1 MVDATFVGNINSE
14 SFTDFKIPDLVRSEF
29 LVPESCYDASLNV
42 QNETLAEWSV
52 YPNPFKIDFFVKS
65 ENQHLK
71 TSYELRNYLGQRVLN
86 GDLEFVNG
94 NAKIQTN
101 NLQNGLY
108 ILTLKNNIES
118 HVQKLIKY

>member
-1 MVDATFVGNINSE
+1 M
-14 SFTDFKIPDLVRSEF
+14 
-29 LVPESCYDASLNV
+29 
-42 QNETLAEWSV
+42 
-52 YPNPFKIDFFVKS
+52 S

-71 TSYELRNYLGQRVLN
+71 TSYVLRNYLGQRALS
-86 GDLEFVNG
+86 GDLEFIDG

-108 ILTLKNNIES
+108 ILSLKNNIES